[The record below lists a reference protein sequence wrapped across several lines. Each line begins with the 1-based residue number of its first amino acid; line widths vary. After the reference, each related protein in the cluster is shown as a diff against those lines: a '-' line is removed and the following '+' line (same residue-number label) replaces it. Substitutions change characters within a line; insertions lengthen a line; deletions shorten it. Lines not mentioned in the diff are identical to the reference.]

1 MLTKNTS
8 AASSTTASTPS
19 ERCTEL
25 ERKVVHLSVAI
36 EDRSASIDLLTE
48 AIQDAEKASENEHKH
63 QNAELRVKYEEA
75 SNQYL
80 TQLEKLKTD
89 CSESIEM
96 KKILAAE
103 FEEMVELKK
112 KEEEKM
118 TSRLDEIRR
127 RMEEKILEEKNK
139 WMAGKIKREREWM
152 ANKVKQVRKA
162 TLEALQPE
170 LKRLLDRQK
179 LEIEEMKEE
188 KDSKVKY
195 LQLEAQ
201 RNHEVKLSDH
211 NSETVTRTRIAAA
224 RRKENWM
231 EQIAQTR
238 QSFAK
243 EVQELV
249 TSNEGPWSE
258 AAIMKEH
265 SENVKLLEEKH
276 CRNMERITEAR
287 DRRKKEIQTTLQQQL
302 KDLENDSVELLKKVD
317 DEHTE
322 KKNSWKK
329 KREAE
334 MQKEFEDS
342 MKVVPDGLKKER
354 DRRRIDIEIRSCQK
368 EETQFE
374 QGFATDAVNQK
385 KDLEM
390 EFTNQ
395 LQAIEI
401 LLLILYL
408 AC

>member
-8 AASSTTASTPS
+8 AAASTTASTPS

-96 KKILAAE
+96 EKILAAE

-118 TSRLDEIRR
+118 ASRLDEIRR
-127 RMEEKILEEKNK
+127 RTEEQILEEKNK

-188 KDSKVKY
+188 KDSKVK
-195 LQLEAQ
+195 
-201 RNHEVKLSDH
+201 
-211 NSETVTRTRIAAA
+211 
-224 RRKENWM
+224 
-231 EQIAQTR
+231 
-238 QSFAK
+238 
-243 EVQELV
+243 
-249 TSNEGPWSE
+249 
-258 AAIMKEH
+258 
-265 SENVKLLEEKH
+265 
-276 CRNMERITEAR
+276 
-287 DRRKKEIQTTLQQQL
+287 
-302 KDLENDSVELLKKVD
+302 
-317 DEHTE
+317 
-322 KKNSWKK
+322 
-329 KREAE
+329 
-334 MQKEFEDS
+334 
-342 MKVVPDGLKKER
+342 
-354 DRRRIDIEIRSCQK
+354 
-368 EETQFE
+368 
-374 QGFATDAVNQK
+374 
-385 KDLEM
+385 
-390 EFTNQ
+390 
-395 LQAIEI
+395 
-401 LLLILYL
+401 
-408 AC
+408 